1 MTFISQYNYGNE
13 NTRYMNKPVQ
23 SYPNISHTQAVLV
36 TVGGKGVNKKRKM
49 KDQIFLVIITFA
61 SEKTLKCAVKLL
73 FLSPTRDIDGDIKDT
88 VPFFTF
94 FTESLRR

>member
-36 TVGGKGVNKKRKM
+36 TVGRKGVNKKRKM

-73 FLSPTRDIDGDIKDT
+73 SPTRDIDGDIKDT